1 VPQDIGYLLN
11 KATRQFRLGFAARLA
26 ESGLRPQQAA
36 ALMAIGRSVEAR
48 LTPSQLAEAID
59 MDAPTA
65 SGLLDRLTRDGWI
78 VSAPNPGDGRSHL
91 VALTDKG
98 ADVLPLVLR
107 SAGEVSEAATACLSD
122 EEAQELQRLL
132 KLLCEH
138 GIG

>member
-1 VPQDIGYLLN
+1 
-11 KATRQFRLGFAARLA
+11 
-26 ESGLRPQQAA
+26 
-36 ALMAIGRSVEAR
+36 MAIGRSVEAR